1 MLHTCLR
8 TTHDPQP
15 FGHSTSLLSQWTRW
29 SWGEDKFSSVNNR
42 SQSFVLRCNELNQ
55 SQPVLYLGQLIMID
69 SSQILRFF
77 TFQMSVVK
85 LPMMYCIVL
94 FWVVFLLDLVHSYW
108 KGHSQIIRMR
118 FRYHFL
124 AVHATRRAWNSESE
138 KRIRNTLNKP
148 CRFELVTS
156 RNRDRP

>member
-1 MLHTCLR
+1 MCVKLNMLHTCLR

-29 SWGEDKFSSVNNR
+29 SWGEDNFSSVNNR
-42 SQSFVLRCNELNQ
+42 SQSIVLRCKELNQ

-94 FWVVFLLDLVHSYW
+94 FWVVFFTWFSSFIL
-108 KGHSQIIRMR
+108 KGIHRRKTSDWSTRDHVTLPNSKWRLYLHRLFIPVERSLI
-118 FRYHFL
+118 
-124 AVHATRRAWNSESE
+124 AV
-138 KRIRNTLNKP
+138 
-148 CRFELVTS
+148 
-156 RNRDRP
+156 